1 MGNLPPQPSY
11 PSAAVVN
18 IRPPIFEHELA
29 TTIDDPDT
37 TWGDHCQYV
46 FHTFF
51 THPPN
56 TLLPLLKSLL
66 PGRHLSAYVFRFGGG
81 LATIVKPLW
90 CDKLSQSQE
99 DACLHVHVTFIVRDG
114 TEPVFPPDQ
123 KALPSLSHWRIKE
136 GYRYPE
142 LDLDMVFEKVVGG
155 VAEIKDDA
163 FAFVPEKTSVLW
175 CEEHGGGRGFMRNNW
190 ELELADEEN
199 IQLPSMFTNDAEEGK
214 SEEKSIGEVEKQ
226 QQSTKSSSTD
236 SAVTAFAKR
245 KACSKKAAI
254 NIEKEN
260 VVAGVIME
268 RRADT
273 QSSEMTKW
281 TEDKGYKFFL
291 DEKGREIMTANPD
304 RGPREFVSIPLLHQF
319 VVVALLLSRQLLLT
333 NPTFQ
338 AEEVKKAYTALGE
351 EAKVEYHERA
361 EAGETHEVK
370 STAKKSVCKSARVR
384 DSSSGKKDGKATAS
398 ATNAN
403 GKKRKVSATKLALDE
418 EAKSGYGGA
427 KSAVSSRN
435 VAPPKKK
442 SKLEE
447 VPSQNGALSVKE
459 SNAKAVKPLPP
470 PRPSS
475 EWLTC
480 E

>member
-268 RRADT
+268 RSADT
-273 QSSEMTKW
+273 KSSEMTKW
-281 TEDKGYKFFL
+281 TEDKGYKLFL

-304 RGPREFVSIPLLHQF
+304 CGPREFVSIPLLHQF

-338 AEEVKKAYTALGE
+338 AEEVKKAYTALDE

-361 EAGETHEVK
+361 EAGETHEVI
-370 STAKKSVCKSARVR
+370 STAKKSRSKQQQSTKS
-384 DSSSGKKDGKATAS
+384 S
-398 ATNAN
+398 
-403 GKKRKVSATKLALDE
+403 
-418 EAKSGYGGA
+418 
-427 KSAVSSRN
+427 
-435 VAPPKKK
+435 
-442 SKLEE
+442 
-447 VPSQNGALSVKE
+447 
-459 SNAKAVKPLPP
+459 
-470 PRPSS
+470 
-475 EWLTC
+475 
-480 E
+480 